1 MNEVYNLA
9 DAHAAKEAVLDVFE
23 ITQADYL
30 VRARDVARGHAIA
43 HGTVTIDDVRR
54 LLPLPEHISPNVLG
68 AIFRNHIKW
77 ERTATEPSS
86 RKSSHARLIGRYR
99 LRATS

>member
-9 DAHAAKEAVLDVFE
+9 DAQAAQEAVLDVFE

-43 HGTVTIDDVRR
+43 HGTVTIDD
-54 LLPLPEHISPNVLG
+54 
-68 AIFRNHIKW
+68 AIFRNHSKW